1 MDHDLVTAFEVGWTV
16 LHEDVSLLVAEQLIA
31 TLTELRSVDAEIQ
44 DGLDILRRKLV
55 RQRNAGTPWRARE
68 ALDVL
73 AILDTP
79 SWVSLQG
86 LLSEC
91 PVLPEALT
99 ATLERRKGAVS
110 ATAFEFISTPEQI
123 AEIRAFMG
131 RLLDDLSR

>member
-1 MDHDLVTAFEVGWTV
+1 MPERKG
-16 LHEDVSLLVAEQLIA
+16 
-31 TLTELRSVDAEIQ
+31 R
-44 DGLDILRRKLV
+44 GLDALRRALMK
-55 RQRNAGTPWRARE
+55 QQEAGTPCRGDT
-68 ALDVL
+68 LDVL

-91 PVLPEALT
+91 PVLPEALI
-99 ATLERRKGAVS
+99 ATLGRRKGAVS